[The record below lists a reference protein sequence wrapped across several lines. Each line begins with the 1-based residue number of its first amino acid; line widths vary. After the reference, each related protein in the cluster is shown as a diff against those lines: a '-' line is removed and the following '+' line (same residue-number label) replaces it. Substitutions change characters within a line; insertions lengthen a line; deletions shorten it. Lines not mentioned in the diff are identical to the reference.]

1 MINELRE
8 DVLYPQEMANLYFFS
23 ITVVVQVIF
32 HQVFNTVL
40 KEISCV
46 GTDMSSPFPCGD
58 LNKLTLTV

>member
-1 MINELRE
+1 MNLDKMCCTLRKW
-8 DVLYPQEMANLYFFS
+8 PTLYFS
-23 ITVVVQVIF
+23 VTVVQVIV

-46 GTDMSSPFPCGD
+46 GRDMSSPFPCGD